1 MQRDADSRL
10 RIDLSTPALR
20 QASRGELEEEAR
32 RLAMARELYL
42 SGHPG
47 AVDSLR
53 PTVAVAW
60 RRSHAWGVDPDSREV
75 GRFAAP
81 RVDRRLRDATEPV
94 LRHLKDVVAET
105 LAVVILTDCD
115 GVIYRVEG
123 DREVRR
129 LLERVKAVPGADLS
143 EDSCGANAVGTAL
156 EVGQGIQMWGP
167 EHYIAGFQ
175 PFACT
180 AVPIRDPLAGRLLG
194 VLDVTCR
201 ASELTLRVVEIVERA
216 ADEIERR
223 LEENLTWQQRALL
236 RAYLEAVR
244 KAGSRGVIASDGDT
258 TIVGRRALELIRA
271 EDYPWLLSQAEVARR
286 KGTACEGA
294 FHSSSGQS
302 LEVVAIPQFAG
313 GEYVGTVF
321 VLRRVRDEQGKGR
334 WAIGG
339 SEGPFSGL
347 VGESVEFRR
356 AVALAAEAA
365 RRGGPVYIWGEP
377 GSGRYT
383 LALAT
388 AQAMGGPVRAIDC
401 AIEPAKV
408 AIDQRG
414 QPDTILLL
422 RGVDDA
428 RPALARPLL
437 ALVREGARVVATGK
451 REPYGRLPRGIVGEL
466 VRAVGQFCVEVPP
479 LRRRREDVPLLVAH
493 FLERLGI
500 RQRVTVSALQALASY
515 RWPGNLA
522 ELQAVLRTA
531 AASARGRDITL
542 ADLPAAIV
550 QSARSA
556 LLSRYEEEEMKV
568 VLEALRESGGN
579 RSLAAQRLGIS
590 RATLH
595 RRLARYRKLGIP
607 VPERVSR

>member
-10 RIDLSTPALR
+10 RIDLSTPVLR
-20 QASRGELEEEAR
+20 RASRAELEEEAR

-47 AVDSLR
+47 AVESLR

-81 RVDRRLRDATEPV
+81 RVDRRLRDAAEPV
-94 LRHLKDVVAET
+94 LRHLKDLVAET

-201 ASELTLRVVEIVERA
+201 ASELTPRVVEIVERA

-286 KGTACEGA
+286 KGSACEA
-294 FHSSSGQS
+294 TFHSCSGQP
-302 LEVVAIPQFAG
+302 LEVVTIPQFAG

-321 VLRRVRDEQGKGR
+321 VLRRVRDERGKGR

-347 VGESVEFRR
+347 VGQSVEFRR

-401 AIEPAKV
+401 AIEPTKA

-422 RGVDDA
+422 RGVDET

-451 REPYGRLPRGIVGEL
+451 REPHGQLPRGIVGEL